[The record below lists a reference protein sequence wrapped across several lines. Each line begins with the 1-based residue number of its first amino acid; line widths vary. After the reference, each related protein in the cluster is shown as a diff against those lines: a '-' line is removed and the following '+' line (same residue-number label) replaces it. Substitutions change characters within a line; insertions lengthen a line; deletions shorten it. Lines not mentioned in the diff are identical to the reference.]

1 MRTPGGQMGRELDV
15 LLIGPADQT
24 GELANAMEKLAMR
37 VRIVRSDTPQSA
49 TSRAFA
55 CGVIFA
61 ADPEEFDAHRKA
73 LESFA
78 LGDRPIIAIGPSS
91 LAEIDAVDAWVPEP
105 ALPAQVAAR
114 ARSLF
119 RLHSMEAIAKRRA
132 SVNAL
137 YGERPELV
145 ARPEARSSVLYVGDA
160 SPRFMS
166 LQHIMEADNVEVV
179 AAFSSYSAFDYLHE
193 RSFDAV
199 VLNANDKADAA
210 FTISSAMR
218 RNARLYHTPV
228 LLLTR
233 DTNHET
239 ADEAFARGVSDIISA
254 QTSDQEMRDRILTL
268 TAERRRRRD
277 AKAALEACREPRTL
291 DIDTGLFHAGFLT
304 SHLQDMIN
312 DHDRGEVSF
321 SALIL
326 NTDLPEGIER
336 PDDLSAEK
344 ARRQFAAMLRHL
356 LRSEDAA
363 CRVNADTFLALL
375 PFTEEEGVSAVAA
388 RVSAI
393 AECTAFE
400 SEDPLH
406 PFRLHVRSEC
416 IMPRPAETAEG
427 MIERG
432 IRQLQSRNA
441 FAARA

>member
-15 LLIGPADQT
+15 LLIGPTDQS
-24 GELANAMEKLAMR
+24 GELASEMEKLAMR
-37 VRIVRSDTPQSA
+37 VRIVRSDTPVS
-49 TSRAFA
+49 SRNRDYA
-55 CGVIFA
+55 CAVIFA
-61 ADPEEFDAHRKA
+61 EDHDTFAVHHKT
-73 LESFA
+73 LERFA
-78 LGDRPIIAIGPSS
+78 LDDCPVVAIGPSS
-91 LAEIDAVDAWVPEP
+91 LTDLDEVDAWLPEP
-105 ALPAQVAAR
+105 VLPAQVAAR
-114 ARSLF
+114 TRSLF
-119 RLHSMEAIAKRRA
+119 RLHTMEAIAARRA

-137 YGERPELV
+137 YGEKPDLV
-145 ARPEARSSVLYVGDA
+145 TRPEARSSVLYVGDA

-166 LQHIMEADNVEVV
+166 LQHIMEADNVEVI

-199 VLNANDKADAA
+199 VLNANDKADSA

-233 DTNHET
+233 DTDRET

-254 QTSDQEMRDRILTL
+254 ETSDPEMRDRILTL
-268 TAERRRRRD
+268 TAERRRRRE
-277 AKAALEACREPRTL
+277 AKAALESCREPRTL
-291 DIDTGLFHAGFLT
+291 DIDTGLFHDGFLT
-304 SHLQDMIN
+304 SHLQDLIN
-312 DHDRGEVSF
+312 GQDRGEVSF

-326 NTDLPEGIER
+326 STDLPDGIER

-363 CRVNADTFLALL
+363 CRVNDNTFLALL
-375 PFTEEEGVSAVAA
+375 PFTEEEGVSAVSA

-416 IMPRPAETAEG
+416 ITPRLADTAEA

>member
-15 LLIGPADQT
+15 LLIGSADQT

-37 VRIVRSDTPQSA
+37 VRIVRSDTPRSA
-49 TSRAFA
+49 LSRSYA
-55 CGVIFA
+55 CSVIFA
-61 ADPEEFDAHRKA
+61 ADPDEFQAHYGSLA
-73 LESFA
+73 SFS
-78 LGDRPIIAIGPSS
+78 DDNRPVIAIGPSS
-91 LAEIDAVDAWVPEP
+91 LAQIDTVDAWLPEP

-119 RLHSMEAIAKRRA
+119 RLHAMEAIAARRA

-137 YGERPELV
+137 YGEKPDLVTRPD
-145 ARPEARSSVLYVGDA
+145 ARSSVLYVGDA

-166 LQHIMEADNVEVV
+166 LQHIMEADDVEVI

-199 VLNANDKADAA
+199 VLNANDKADTA

-233 DTNHET
+233 ETDRET

-254 QTSDQEMRDRILTL
+254 ETSDQEMRDRILTL
-268 TAERRRRRD
+268 TAERRRRRH

-312 DHDRGEVSF
+312 GHDRGEVSF
-321 SALIL
+321 STFIL
-326 NTDLPEGIER
+326 STNLPDGIER

-363 CRVNADTFLALL
+363 CRVNDDTFLALL

-416 IMPRPAETAEG
+416 IMPRPAETAEA